1 MNHRIAPGSDQLAE
15 ALKTLDFL
23 VDVDLFLTDTAKLC
37 DIVLPACTSFERS
50 ELKAWGGGYLTVTQ
64 PVIEPLYQ
72 SKPDIR
78 IICELARKM
87 GLADELLTAGPEA
100 CIRYLISD
108 LPVSYE
114 ELRAAELP
122 VKVPGAGNCKPGKML
137 AEGFPTASGKF
148 ELYSLE
154 IAKIRE
160 QYPDCSLDCL
170 PVYRGADLCGRAGE
184 ISLYPV
190 LRPADSGGAALQA
203 ARRSLGPVAPARCNG
218 GSESGGRGGSFC
230 AAGG

>member
-1 MNHRIAPGSDQLAE
+1 M
-15 ALKTLDFL
+15 
-23 VDVDLFLTDTAKLC
+23 
-37 DIVLPACTSFERS
+37 
-50 ELKAWGGGYLTVTQ
+50 TQ

-114 ELRAAELP
+114 ELRAAVSGEGA
-122 VKVPGAGNCKPGKML
+122 GAGNCKPGKML

-148 ELYSLE
+148 EVYSW
-154 IAKIRE
+154 R
-160 QYPDCSLDCL
+160 
-170 PVYRGADLCGRAGE
+170 
-184 ISLYPV
+184 
-190 LRPADSGGAALQA
+190 
-203 ARRSLGPVAPARCNG
+203 
-218 GSESGGRGGSFC
+218 
-230 AAGG
+230 